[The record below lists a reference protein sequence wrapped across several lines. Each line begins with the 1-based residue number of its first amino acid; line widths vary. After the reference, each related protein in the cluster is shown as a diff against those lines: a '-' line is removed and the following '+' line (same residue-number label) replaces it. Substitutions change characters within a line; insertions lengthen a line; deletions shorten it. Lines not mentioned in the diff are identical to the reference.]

1 MKKPSAQFWNSMFI
15 IVGGVILLFEISG
28 EEKNVYAMILGLV
41 MLMFGLYRATNF
53 WVETKDDHKK
63 EKEEEETD
71 NRIN

>member
-15 IVGGVILLFEISG
+15 IVGGAILLFELAG
-28 EEKNVYAMILGLV
+28 EERNVYALIVGII

-63 EKEEEETD
+63 EQEEEQKD
-71 NRIN
+71 NTL